1 MQRRALAFVIMV
13 LSASA
18 LHAQTAEPS
27 DPAPREETPSRIAPI
42 DSDQSI
48 YSTKPPAATE
58 NAAKPAIAPVP
69 FGRGESGGQAASPAA
84 VYQPKIPFGRAEPSG
99 PVIPSGPHKAEAV
112 PVVGVDSVEA
122 SEAAPPTPVAPE
134 ADPVQQDPE
143 VPTELTSPIFEPEQ
157 GILTPRKIV
166 IRVLNKVTTQAQL
179 ISFKPRD
186 TSKIGQLQ
194 ITAITCQKS
203 SEKSQAD
210 AAGLLDI
217 AELPS
222 TDKEKIKPLFRGW
235 MYASSP
241 SVTALEHPIYDVT
254 MVRCEMVGSEPA
266 DGADGDKQRKKDGD
280 FKADKK
286 TKKPT
291 KR

>member
-1 MQRRALAFVIMV
+1 MQRRALSFLV
-13 LSASA
+13 LVLAASA
-18 LHAQTAEPS
+18 LHAQTSEPS
-27 DPAPREETPSRIAPI
+27 VSSAREELPSRIAPI
-42 DSDQSI
+42 EPDQSI
-48 YSTKPPAATE
+48 YSTKASTSE
-58 NAAKPAIAPVP
+58 STAKPAIAPVP
-69 FGRGESGGQAASPAA
+69 FGRGESSGAVPSPEA

-99 PVIPSGPHKAEAV
+99 PVIPSAPHKTEAV

-157 GILTPRKIV
+157 GILAPRKIV

-179 ISFKPRD
+179 ISFKPKD

-210 AAGLLDI
+210 AAGLLEI
-217 AELPS
+217 GELPS
-222 TDKEKIKPLFRGW
+222 SDKEKIKPLFRGW

-254 MVRCEMVGSEPA
+254 MVRCEMVGGESA
-266 DGADGDKQRKKDGD
+266 DSAASDKQGKKDSGS
-280 FKADKK
+280 KADKK

>member
-1 MQRRALAFVIMV
+1 MQRRALPFLV
-13 LSASA
+13 LVLVAST
-18 LHAQTAEPS
+18 LHAQIS
-27 DPAPREETPSRIAPI
+27 DSSEALTREELPSRIAPI
-42 DSDQSI
+42 EPDQSI
-48 YSTKPPAATE
+48 YSTKAPASE
-58 NAAKPAIAPVP
+58 NAVKPAIASVP
-69 FGRGESGGQAASPAA
+69 FGRGESSGVAPSPEA

-99 PVIPSGPHKAEAV
+99 PVIPSGPHKTEAV

-179 ISFKPRD
+179 ISFKPKD

-210 AAGLLDI
+210 AAGLLEI
-217 AELPS
+217 GELPS
-222 TDKEKIKPLFRGW
+222 SDKEKIKPLFRGW

-266 DGADGDKQRKKDGD
+266 DNAASDKQGKKETDL
-280 FKADKK
+280 KADKK

>member
-1 MQRRALAFVIMV
+1 MQRRALTFLV
-13 LSASA
+13 LVLAAGA
-18 LHAQTAEPS
+18 LHAQTSVPG
-27 DPAPREETPSRIAPI
+27 EEAPSRIAPI
-42 DSDQSI
+42 EPDQSI
-48 YSTKPPAATE
+48 YSTKTPAPE
-58 NAAKPAIAPVP
+58 SAAKPAIAPVP
-69 FGRGESGGQAASPAA
+69 FGRGESSGVAPSPSPEA

-99 PVIPSGPHKAEAV
+99 PVIPSGPHKTEAV

-194 ITAITCQKS
+194 ITAVTCQKS

-210 AAGLLDI
+210 AAGLLEI
-217 AELPS
+217 GELPAS
-222 TDKEKIKPLFRGW
+222 DKEKIKPLFRGW

-266 DGADGDKQRKKDGD
+266 DNTASDKQGKKETDS
-280 FKADKK
+280 KADKK